1 MRQEKTLLKF
11 LPIVF
16 ALAWI
21 FLVVLNYYIV
31 HKPFSAE
38 NALALLNVLGDVVVV
53 GALVALG
60 AALGRRVLRALTF
73 DSPLD
78 ALVLQ
83 TGIGLGL
90 LALAT
95 FLLGLIV
102 VNRWV
107 FGALFVLAAFWLRDD
122 LRAVGRDA
130 RALHIPISSRFERA
144 LAAFIALALVL
155 GGLVALT
162 PPIAWDAQTYHL
174 VIPKIA
180 LEQGRI
186 AAPPDIVYF
195 SFPSLGEM
203 LFLAAMLLKGDIAAQ
218 VVHFVFLLLTLGAVF
233 AFAWRDFNAR
243 VAWLACAIL
252 VAVPSLLVVSMWAYV
267 DAMLAFYAFASFYA
281 WRIAYERRDA
291 RWFALA
297 GAFAGLAMGIKY
309 TAVIVPIALVV
320 VWLARDLVEQRALR
334 LTADRRPLTASCL
347 PPPASRLPLTAYWLL
362 LTAFAAPWYLRNGF
376 FTGNPFYPFVFGGKY
391 WDAFRAEWFSRF
403 GTGLLNDPLQ
413 LVLAPWHA
421 TIYGV
426 EGALGFEATIGP
438 LVLMLVPLWMLRG
451 QKSEVRGQRSEVR
464 GQKSEEGQDDS
475 RNTQYATHNTPHA
488 SRFTH
493 HVSRLT
499 PHASLALFTLILYL
513 FWLIGVA
520 QSKLL
525 MQTRLLFPAFP
536 AFALLA
542 ALAYERLSA
551 FDLQQFSLQRFT
563 RLVMLLVLGLT
574 ALGYAIGFASSGT
587 LAYLVG
593 AESRAAYLA
602 RQLGAYD
609 AALRFVNTQLPRDA
623 RVLFLWEPRSYHAV
637 RATQPDAILDAWAH
651 WRWRSSDTATIADE
665 WRARGYTHVLLNR
678 AGLDYILQSGYDP
691 ISLADVRVLQ
701 ELLARADQVYGKTPL
716 QIVTREGK
724 PAVLNAAEDAYA
736 IYRLDTTR

>member
-1 MRQEKTLLKF
+1 
-11 LPIVF
+11 
-16 ALAWI
+16 
-21 FLVVLNYYIV
+21 
-31 HKPFSAE
+31 
-38 NALALLNVLGDVVVV
+38 
-53 GALVALG
+53 
-60 AALGRRVLRALTF
+60 
-73 DSPLD
+73 
-78 ALVLQ
+78 
-83 TGIGLGL
+83 
-90 LALAT
+90 
-95 FLLGLIV
+95 LLGLVV

-122 LRAVGRDA
+122 LRAVWRDA
-130 RALHIPISSRFERA
+130 RALHIPIPSRFERA
-144 LAAFIALALVL
+144 LAAFVALALVL

-174 VIPKIA
+174 VIPQIA

-186 AAPPDIVYF
+186 TAPPDIVYF
-195 SFPSLGEM
+195 NFPSLGEM

-218 VVHFVFLLLTLGAVF
+218 VVHFVFFVLTLGAVF
-233 AFAWRDFNAR
+233 AFARRDFNAR

-252 VAVPSLLVVSMWAYV
+252 VAVPSLLIVSMWAYV

-347 PPPASRLPLTAYWLL
+347 PPTASRLPLTAYCLL
-362 LTAFAAPWYLRNGF
+362 LTAFAAPWYLRNWF
-376 FTGNPFYPFVFGGKY
+376 FTGNPFYPFVFGGRY

-413 LVLAPWHA
+413 LVLAPWFA

-438 LVLMLVPLWMLRG
+438 LVLMLVPLWVLGVQGSRFKVQGLRFKVQG
-451 QKSEVRGQRSEVR
+451 SRFKVQ
-464 GQKSEEGQDDS
+464 DS
-475 RNTQYATHNTPHA
+475 RNTQ
-488 SRFTH
+488 
-493 HVSRLT
+493 HVSRNTQYVTLT
-499 PHASLALFTLILYL
+499 LFTLLLYL

-623 RVLFLWEPRSYHAV
+623 RVIFPVGAAQLLRRTRGATRCDSRCVGASALAV
-637 RATQPDAILDAWAH
+637 
-651 WRWRSSDTATIADE
+651 S
-665 WRARGYTHVLLNR
+665 
-678 AGLDYILQSGYDP
+678 
-691 ISLADVRVLQ
+691 
-701 ELLARADQVYGKTPL
+701 
-716 QIVTREGK
+716 
-724 PAVLNAAEDAYA
+724 
-736 IYRLDTTR
+736 

>member
-1 MRQEKTLLKF
+1 M
-11 LPIVF
+11 I
-16 ALAWI
+16 
-21 FLVVLNYYIV
+21 NYYIV

-60 AALGRRVLRALTF
+60 AALGRRALRALTF

-95 FLLGLIV
+95 FVLGLVV

-107 FGALFVLAAFWLRDD
+107 FGALFALAAFWLRAD
-122 LRAVGRDA
+122 LRAVWRDT
-130 RALHIPISSRFERA
+130 RALHIPTPSRFERA
-144 LAAFIALALVL
+144 LAAFVTLALVI
-155 GGLVALT
+155 GTLVALT

-174 VIPKIA
+174 VIPQVA
-180 LEQGRI
+180 LEQGRLT
-186 AAPPDIVYF
+186 APPDIVYF

-218 VVHFVFLLLTLGAVF
+218 VVHFVFLLLTLGAMF
-233 AFAWRDFNAR
+233 AFALRDFNTR

-267 DAMLAFYAFASFYA
+267 DAMLAFYTFASFYVL
-281 WRIAYERRDA
+281 RIAYERRDE

-309 TAVIVPIALVV
+309 TAVIVPVALLVV
-320 VWLARDLVEQRALR
+320 WIVRNLVEQRALR
-334 LTADRRPLTASCL
+334 LTADRRPPTADCL
-347 PPPASRLPLTAYWLL
+347 LPPASRIPLAAYCLL
-362 LTAFAAPWYLRNGF
+362 LTAFAAPWYLRNWF

-413 LVLAPWHA
+413 LVLVPWHA

-438 LVLMLVPLWMLRG
+438 LLLMLVPLWVLG
-451 QKSEVRGQRSEVR
+451 VRGSRFEV
-464 GQKSEEGQDDS
+464 QDSRTMHHAS
-475 RNTQYATHNTPHA
+475 RNTQYAI
-488 SRFTH
+488 RD
-493 HVSRLT
+493 
-499 PHASLALFTLILYL
+499 LFLFSSILYL
-513 FWLIGVA
+513 FWLLGVA

-551 FDLQQFSLQRFT
+551 FDLPQFSLQRFA
-563 RLVMLLVLGLT
+563 RLVMLLVFGLT
-574 ALGYAIGFASSGT
+574 ALGYAIGFASGGT
-587 LAYLVG
+587 FAYLVG
-593 AESRAAYLA
+593 VESREAYLA
-602 RQLGAYD
+602 RHLGAYG
-609 AALRFVNTQLPRDA
+609 AALRFINTELPRDA
-623 RVLFLWEPRSYHAV
+623 RIVFLWEPRSYYAA
-637 RATQPDAILDAWAH
+637 RATQPDAILDAWTH
-651 WRWRSSDTATIADE
+651 LRWQYHDSATIAAE
-665 WRARGYTHVLLNR
+665 LRARGYTHVLLHR
-678 AGLDYILQSGYDP
+678 AGLDYFLQSGYDP
-691 ISLADVRVLQ
+691 ISLDDVRALE

-736 IYRLDTTR
+736 IYALDGP

>member
-1 MRQEKTLLKF
+1 MRQNKTPLKF
-11 LPIVF
+11 LPIAF

-21 FLVVLNYYIV
+21 FLVALNYYIV

-38 NALALLNVLGDVVVV
+38 NALALLNALGDVVVV

-60 AALGRRVLRALTF
+60 AALGRRVLRAFTF
-73 DSPLD
+73 DSPLE

-83 TGIGLGL
+83 TGVGLGL

-107 FGALFVLAAFWLRDD
+107 FGALFALAALWLRDD

-130 RALHIPISSRFERA
+130 RALHLPIPSRFERA

-186 AAPPDIVYF
+186 TAPPDIVYF

-218 VVHFVFLLLTLGAVF
+218 VVHFVFLLLTLGAMF
-233 AFAWRDFNAR
+233 AFALRDFNAR

-281 WRIAYERRDA
+281 WRIANERGDGGCSDQLEEEQRATQVAATRTPSRPSSAGIARAGGLGVVVAAVSTARLFHPLNASRDA

-309 TAVIVPIALVV
+309 TAVIVPIALIV
-320 VWLARDLVEQRALR
+320 VWIARNLVEQRALR
-334 LTADRRPLTASCL
+334 LTADRRPLTAYC
-347 PPPASRLPLTAYWLL
+347 LL
-362 LTAFAAPWYLRNGF
+362 LTAFAVPWYLRNWF

-403 GTGLLNDPLQ
+403 GTGLVNDPLQ

-438 LVLMLVPLWMLRG
+438 LVLMLLPLWVLGVQGSRFKV
-451 QKSEVRGQRSEVR
+451 Q
-464 GQKSEEGQDDS
+464 DS
-475 RNTQYATHNTPHA
+475 RFKIHAIRNTSTRPGSLFISSSTSSGSWA
-488 SRFTH
+488 SR
-493 HVSRLT
+493 S
-499 PHASLALFTLILYL
+499 PSC
-513 FWLIGVA
+513 
-520 QSKLL
+520 
-525 MQTRLLFPAFP
+525 
-536 AFALLA
+536 
-542 ALAYERLSA
+542 
-551 FDLQQFSLQRFT
+551 
-563 RLVMLLVLGLT
+563 
-574 ALGYAIGFASSGT
+574 
-587 LAYLVG
+587 
-593 AESRAAYLA
+593 
-602 RQLGAYD
+602 
-609 AALRFVNTQLPRDA
+609 
-623 RVLFLWEPRSYHAV
+623 
-637 RATQPDAILDAWAH
+637 
-651 WRWRSSDTATIADE
+651 
-665 WRARGYTHVLLNR
+665 
-678 AGLDYILQSGYDP
+678 
-691 ISLADVRVLQ
+691 
-701 ELLARADQVYGKTPL
+701 
-716 QIVTREGK
+716 
-724 PAVLNAAEDAYA
+724 
-736 IYRLDTTR
+736 

>member
-1 MRQEKTLLKF
+1 MRQEKTPLKF
-11 LPIVF
+11 LLILF

-21 FLVVLNYYIV
+21 FLVVFNYYIV
-31 HKPFSAE
+31 HKPFSVE
-38 NALALLNVLGDVVVV
+38 NALALLNALGDVLVA
-53 GALVALG
+53 GALVVLG
-60 AALGRRVLRALTF
+60 AALGRRALRALTF

-90 LALAT
+90 LALAI
-95 FLLGLIV
+95 FVLGLVV

-107 FGALFVLAAFWLRDD
+107 FGALFVLAAFLLRAD
-122 LRAVGRDA
+122 LRAVGREA
-130 RALHIPISSRFERA
+130 RALHLPISSRFERA
-144 LAAFIALALVL
+144 LAAFVALALVL

-186 AAPPDIVYF
+186 TAPPDIVYF
-195 SFPSLGEM
+195 NFPSLGEM

-218 VVHFVFLLLTLGAVF
+218 VVHFVFFVLTLGAVF
-233 AFAWRDFNAR
+233 AFALRDFNAR

-252 VAVPSLLVVSMWAYV
+252 VAVPSLLSVSMWAYV
-267 DAMLAFYAFASFYA
+267 DAMLAFYAFASFYVL
-281 WRIAYERRDA
+281 RIAYERQET

-309 TAVIVPIALVV
+309 TAVIIPIALLVA
-320 VWLARDLVEQRALR
+320 WLARNLVERKSFL
-334 LTADRRPLTASCL
+334 PPASCL
-347 PPPASRLPLTAYWLL
+347 PLAAYCLL
-362 LTAFAAPWYLRNGF
+362 LTAFAAPWYLRNWF

-438 LVLMLVPLWMLRG
+438 LLLMLVPLWMFRG
-451 QKSEVRGQRSEVR
+451 QEAGGR
-464 GQKSEEGQDDS
+464 GQDDL
-475 RNTQYATHNTPHA
+475 RNTHYA
-488 SRFTH
+488 
-493 HVSRLT
+493 LYD
-499 PHASLALFTLILYL
+499 LALFSFLLYL
-513 FWLIGVA
+513 FWLLGVA

-551 FDLQQFSLQRFT
+551 FDLPHFSLQRFT
-563 RLVMLLVLGLT
+563 RLVMWLVLGLT

-593 AESRAAYLA
+593 AESREAYLA
-602 RQLGAYD
+602 RHLGAYG
-609 AALRFVNTQLPRDA
+609 AALRFINTALPRDA
-623 RVLFLWEPRSYHAV
+623 RIVFLWEPRSYYAA
-637 RATQPDAILDAWAH
+637 RATQPDAILDAWTH
-651 WRWRSSDTATIADE
+651 LRWQYHDSVTIAAE
-665 WRARGYTHVLLNR
+665 WRARGYTHVLLHR
-678 AGLDYILQSGYDP
+678 AGLDYFLQSGYDP
-691 ISLADVRVLQ
+691 ISLDDVRALE

-716 QIVTREGK
+716 QIVPREGK

-736 IYRLDTTR
+736 IYALDGP

>member
-1 MRQEKTLLKF
+1 MRQNKTPLKF
-11 LPIVF
+11 LPIAF

-21 FLVVLNYYIV
+21 FLVTLNYYIV

-38 NALALLNVLGDVVVV
+38 NALALLNALGDVVVA

-60 AALGRRVLRALTF
+60 AALGRRALRALTF

-95 FLLGLIV
+95 FVLGLVV
-102 VNRWV
+102 VNRWA
-107 FGALFVLAAFWLRDD
+107 FGALFVLAAFLLRAD
-122 LRAVGRDA
+122 LRAVGSDA

-144 LAAFIALALVL
+144 LAAFVVLALVL
-155 GGLVALT
+155 GSLVALT

-186 AAPPDIVYF
+186 TAPPDIVYF

-218 VVHFVFLLLTLGAVF
+218 VVHFVFFVLTLGAVF
-233 AFAWRDFNAR
+233 ACARRDFNAR

-252 VAVPSLLVVSMWAYV
+252 VAVPSLLIVSMWAYV
-267 DAMLAFYAFASFYA
+267 DAMLAFYAFASFYV

-347 PPPASRLPLTAYWLL
+347 PPPASRLPLTACCLL

-403 GTGLLNDPLQ
+403 GTGLVNDPLQ

-438 LVLMLVPLWMLRG
+438 LVLMLVPLWVLGVQGSRFKVQGLRFKVQG
-451 QKSEVRGQRSEVR
+451 SRFKVQ
-464 GQKSEEGQDDS
+464 DS
-475 RNTQYATHNTPHA
+475 RNTQ
-488 SRFTH
+488 
-493 HVSRLT
+493 HVSRNTQYVTLT
-499 PHASLALFTLILYL
+499 LFTLLLYL

-623 RVLFLWEPRSYHAV
+623 RVLFLWEPRSYYAA

-651 WRWRSSDTATIADE
+651 LRWQYHDAATIAGE

-678 AGLDYILQSGYDP
+678 VGLDYILQSGYDP
-691 ISLADVRVLQ
+691 VSLDDVHVLE

-716 QIVTREGK
+716 HIVTREGK

-736 IYRLDTTR
+736 IYRLDATR

>member
-1 MRQEKTLLKF
+1 MRQEKTPLKF
-11 LPIVF
+11 LLILF

-21 FLVVLNYYIV
+21 FLVTLNYYIV
-31 HKPFSAE
+31 HKPFSVE
-38 NALALLNVLGDVVVV
+38 NALALLNALGDVLIA

-60 AALGRRVLRALTF
+60 AALGRRALRALTF

-95 FLLGLIV
+95 FVLGLVV

-107 FGALFVLAAFWLRDD
+107 FGALFALGAFLLRAD

-130 RALHIPISSRFERA
+130 RALHIPTPSRFERA
-144 LAAFIALALVL
+144 LAAFVALALVI
-155 GGLVALT
+155 GTLVALT

-174 VIPKIA
+174 VIPQVA

-186 AAPPDIVYF
+186 TAPPDIVYF
-195 SFPSLGEM
+195 NFPSLGQM

-218 VVHFVFLLLTLGAVF
+218 VVHFVFLLLTLGAMF
-233 AFAWRDFNAR
+233 AFALRDFNVR

-252 VAVPSLLVVSMWAYV
+252 VAVPSLLAVSMWVYV
-267 DAMLAFYAFASFYA
+267 DAMLAFYAFASFYT
-281 WRIAYERRDA
+281 WRIAYERRDG

-309 TAVIVPIALVV
+309 TAVIVPIALLV
-320 VWLARDLVEQRALR
+320 VWLARNLVEQRALR
-334 LTADRRPLTASCL
+334 LTTDRRPLTAYC
-347 PPPASRLPLTAYWLL
+347 LL
-362 LTAFAAPWYLRNGF
+362 LTAFAAPWYLRNLF

-413 LVLAPWHA
+413 LILAPWHA

-438 LVLMLVPLWMLRG
+438 LLLMLVPLWVLG
-451 QKSEVRGQRSEVR
+451 VRGSRFEV
-464 GQKSEEGQDDS
+464 QDSRTTHHAS
-475 RNTQYATHNTPHA
+475 RNTQYAI
-488 SRFTH
+488 RD
-493 HVSRLT
+493 
-499 PHASLALFTLILYL
+499 LFLFSSILYL
-513 FWLIGVA
+513 FWLLGVA

-536 AFALLA
+536 AFAFLA

-551 FDLQQFSLQRFT
+551 FDLPQFSLQRFA
-563 RLVMLLVLGLT
+563 RLVMLLILGLT

-593 AESRAAYLA
+593 AESREAYLA
-602 RQLGAYD
+602 RHLGAYG
-609 AALRFVNTQLPRDA
+609 AALRFINTELPRDA
-623 RVLFLWEPRSYHAV
+623 RIVFLWEPRSYYAA
-637 RATQPDAILDAWAH
+637 RATQPDAILDAWTH
-651 WRWRSSDTATIADE
+651 LRWQYHDAATIAAE
-665 WRARGYTHVLLNR
+665 WRARGYTHVLLHC

-691 ISLADVRVLQ
+691 VSLDDVRVLE
-701 ELLARADQVYGKTPL
+701 ELLARAEQVYGKTPL
-716 QIVTREGK
+716 RIVTREGK

-736 IYRLDTTR
+736 IYALDGP